1 MSYAITGTG
10 STCTSKDLSRLTSHE
25 AQTKGAEMLEGLT
38 PPVKIGTCR
47 IRTIL
52 ESLEAKDQEMLKTAL
67 ANPDWYHSALAREL
81 TKRGLTVSDQALRIH
96 RIGRCTC
103 ARKS

>member
-1 MSYAITGTG
+1 
-10 STCTSKDLSRLTSHE
+10 
-25 AQTKGAEMLEGLT
+25 MLEGLT
-38 PPVKIGTCR
+38 PPVKIGACR

-52 ESLEAKDQEMLKTAL
+52 ESLEAKDQEMLKIAL